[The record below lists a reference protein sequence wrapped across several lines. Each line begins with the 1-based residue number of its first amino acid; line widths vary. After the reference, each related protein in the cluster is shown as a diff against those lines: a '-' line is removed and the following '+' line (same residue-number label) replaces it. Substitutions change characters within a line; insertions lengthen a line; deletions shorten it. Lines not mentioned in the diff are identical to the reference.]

1 MKVLFSIALFLLTHA
16 AFSQSSGTI
25 MHEGIERTYTYYIPN
40 NTPDIPLPLVFVLH
54 GTTQGGEAIM
64 DISEFNAFAQDNG
77 FIAVY
82 PDGIDGFWNA
92 DLGAVGSAADDLGFI
107 EALVDKFDTDY
118 NVDLQRLYSCGFS
131 AGGYLSYILAC
142 QSQYCFA
149 AVASVAGTM
158 TQNTV
163 DGCNP
168 IHATAVMQI
177 HGTSDFV
184 VSYNGS
190 AFAGLGV
197 DQIIEYWQN
206 ENGCGTT
213 PIIQDIPNTNILDLS
228 TVQRFTWL
236 PCEGSSELVLFRI
249 EGGGHQW
256 PGTNA
261 TLGGLGPI
269 NRDIN
274 ATEEIWAFFSQH
286 SCPAELVSVKE
297 ESTPPI
303 SIYPNPTCDFI
314 FFNQLP
320 NDHSV
325 LLSAFDQTGKLIE
338 NRLLQSNYIDV
349 SDWNPGLYHLRVS
362 DAKNTEKIFVQQSI
376 LIFDL

>member
-1 MKVLFSIALFLLTHA
+1 MKVLFSCALILLTHLT
-16 AFSQSSGTI
+16 FCQSSGTI
-25 MHEGIERTYTYYIPN
+25 THDGIERTYTYFIPN
-40 NTPDIPLPLVFVLH
+40 NTPDIPQPLVFVLH
-54 GTTQGGEAIM
+54 GTTQDGEGIM
-64 DISEFNAFAQDNG
+64 NISEFNTFAQDNS

-107 EALVDKFDTDY
+107 EALVEKFDTDY

-158 TQNTV
+158 TQNTI

-190 AFAGLGV
+190 QFAGLGV

-206 ENGCGTT
+206 ENGCAAT

-228 TVQRFTWL
+228 SVQRFTWL

-286 SCPAELVSVKE
+286 SCPADLVDVSE
-297 ESTPPI
+297 ENISPI
-303 SIYPNPTCDFI
+303 KIFPNPTCDFI
-314 FFNQLP
+314 YFNQLP
-320 NDHSV
+320 NDRSV
-325 LLSAFDQTGKLIE
+325 VISVFDSTGRLIE
-338 NRLLQSNYIDV
+338 NRLLQSNFIDV
-349 SDWNPGLYHLRVS
+349 SNWNPGLYHLRLS